1 MQNEIMKKID
11 LLVEMSDTNNH
22 YENLKEELDSIN
34 KDISYER
41 NKINDIKKTIIPER
55 YIKSSARII
64 DENIKIG
71 LTNKLEREEKELS
84 TLLNNIEEISIEEEE
99 SHKAIEE
106 ITTELERL
114 SSFLNS
120 LELKLKTIGSKDKNA
135 YSFYEDLMSETT
147 SSIKENE
154 SLLNTKKDSHLIIT
168 DKLNTLGEERSKLE
182 TQINEDK
189 SRLQETIDIL
199 NNKNS
204 YIDEEL
210 KESDKEKISKLEEE
224 LNKLED
230 RKTEILED
238 PAFIGYLAEEAV
250 VEDDITTALKEIKN
264 LTEIVKKRPY
274 MDFISSELEEALEQ
288 ATSKRDEFASLID
301 SKNYNGEDK
310 SIMSDRIAYLES
322 KKNTI
327 EEEIDIL
334 KDKINKIDTEEVKEL
349 RTKVNETKLIKDKLT
364 SDIEDYKKV
373 LKSNNEYKTPR
384 KKALLNAAFHR
395 KVEELEHVST
405 ILSSYQKDL
414 ENLVNSS
421 KLLEEKELT
430 SKKEEI
436 KLINKEISEIEKLIM
451 LNSRTEDILAL
462 EKDKV
467 ELKKLSD
474 EVEKI
479 KNRMKYKTTPDE
491 IYDELELSLQ
501 GRTKEEFE
509 TPNNSEEE
517 YINLEDYRINAKEKR
532 EEKKE
537 LEEES
542 IKPAIKAIEEEEEI
556 KPLSR
561 TERTQRLKV
570 VSVEP
575 INETKKEEVVEDNKP
590 TKEKEDI
597 TLPFIEE
604 PTQEEVRTPSLE
616 DTAEKELEPLVDTDD
631 LQILDNTAYIDFNDL
646 LNEDK

>member
-436 KLINKEISEIEKLIM
+436 KLINKEINEIEKLIM

>member
-517 YINLEDYRINAKEKR
+517 YINLEDYRINSKEKR

>member
-22 YENLKEELDSIN
+22 YENLKEELDFIN
-34 KDISYER
+34 KNISYER

-436 KLINKEISEIEKLIM
+436 KLINKEINEIEKLIM

-517 YINLEDYRINAKEKR
+517 YINLEDYRINSKEKR

>member
-604 PTQEEVRTPSLE
+604 PTQEEVTTPSLE